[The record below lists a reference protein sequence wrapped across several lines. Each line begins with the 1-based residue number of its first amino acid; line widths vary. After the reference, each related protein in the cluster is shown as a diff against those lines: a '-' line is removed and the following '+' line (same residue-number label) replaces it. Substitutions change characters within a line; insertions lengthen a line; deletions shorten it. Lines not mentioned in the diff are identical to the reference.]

1 MSLDWERK
9 GCPTPAWHSA
19 VVESESVCVSR
30 RYPLLLASQG
40 VPGLKTMPPNSP
52 IPRRAVSIMRAVI
65 MEPTSPQTTDSG
77 SRGTIINFVG
87 ISEGGRWETS
97 YSFWPIFNAYAFAS
111 SAASPLFKRNSAD
124 NATPKQTKQQCI
136 DNFLKTGYG
145 PAGNFMAKTMVP
157 SFSAISLFTNTWSWA
172 KGEGIALLGKGALS
186 AGPMAYGKLMTTTG
200 TNLLQ
205 YPGQAAA
212 ASDALSSGAAW
223 STGGALAG
231 EVLLFVGVEGS
242 VFATTADAYARWTC
256 RNVP

>member
-1 MSLDWERK
+1 MALD
-9 GCPTPAWHSA
+9 
-19 VVESESVCVSR
+19 SR
-30 RYPLLLASQG
+30 AEKSQS
-40 VPGLKTMPPNSP
+40 TFPNNRCCCRCKHNQFP
-52 IPRRAVSIMRAVI
+52 FSIV
-65 MEPTSPQTTDSG
+65 Q
-77 SRGTIINFVG
+77 
-87 ISEGGRWETS
+87 
-97 YSFWPIFNAYAFAS
+97 
-111 SAASPLFKRNSAD
+111 AAN
-124 NATPKQTKQQCI
+124 NGPKQTKQQCI

-205 YPGQAAA
+205 YPGQAAE
-212 ASDALSSGAAW
+212 ASEVLSTGATAT
-223 STGGALAG
+223 TGGALAG